1 MPAGMSNP
9 GTVCPERES
18 CIPNCSQGHTRG
30 LPQYHTSSAWGSPAR
45 LSLRAPRSIF
55 PSAQEPHR
63 SLCPSTPGVPH
74 CLRAGGGTKPIWS
87 TWTGVEREGV
97 SSILP
102 RAMSST
108 MLTGHHGRVP
118 IPKHPHSSASPSQSI
133 PIPAEGSAAHVP
145 PLPVPRPRWVLP
157 HRLSRGTARSRRTP
171 GASAAL
177 MASCGAAP
185 RSRSRLF
192 TAPGAAAPRPAPPR
206 DRPRAP
212 HCPPRDGYSLRDGSG
227 GKWGEKGRKRKK
239 RKTGSRKNGKL
250 KKKEKKERGGE
261 GEIKVKFTMASY
273 SSKENGKLCSQAWTS
288 FQLSDFKL
296 RSL

>member
-63 SLCPSTPGVPH
+63 SFCPSTPGVPH
-74 CLRAGGGTKPIWS
+74 CPRAGGGTKPIWS

-118 IPKHPHSSASPSQSI
+118 IPKHPHPKASPSQRRAALPTS
-133 PIPAEGSAAHVP
+133 PRCPSHVPAGSSLTGCPGARRAAGGHRGRALPSWRAAGPRPGPDPGSLLPRGP
-145 PLPVPRPRWVLP
+145 PLPARHRP
-157 HRLSRGTARSRRTP
+157 GTAPEPRTARP
-171 GASAAL
+171 GTGTA
-177 MASCGAAP
+177 CGM
-185 RSRSRLF
+185 
-192 TAPGAAAPRPAPPR
+192 GA
-206 DRPRAP
+206 
-212 HCPPRDGYSLRDGSG
+212 G
-227 GKWGEKGRKRKK
+227 GNGEKKGEKGRK
-239 RKTGSRKNGKL
+239 
-250 KKKEKKERGGE
+250 ERRVVGRMG
-261 GEIKVKFTMASY
+261 
-273 SSKENGKLCSQAWTS
+273 N
-288 FQLSDFKL
+288 
-296 RSL
+296 